1 VLTIEAYVLAA
12 MGGVAAATLATMSL
26 VFMLS
31 IRLRR
36 REIETMTKIGGAKGS
51 IAAVLASEVAVVLV
65 LGALVALGLTLITS
79 QLGSWA
85 VRAVLLL

>member
-1 VLTIEAYVLAA
+1 
-12 MGGVAAATLATMSL
+12 
-26 VFMLS
+26 
-31 IRLRR
+31 
-36 REIETMTKIGGAKGS
+36 
-51 IAAVLASEVAVVLV
+51 VVLV